1 MDFYIYTMLNCS
13 EPLTGLLAETVRSL
27 VQQFD
32 EQPDYCEGQGEPF
45 AK

>member
-1 MDFYIYTMLNCS
+1 MDFYIYTMLNRS